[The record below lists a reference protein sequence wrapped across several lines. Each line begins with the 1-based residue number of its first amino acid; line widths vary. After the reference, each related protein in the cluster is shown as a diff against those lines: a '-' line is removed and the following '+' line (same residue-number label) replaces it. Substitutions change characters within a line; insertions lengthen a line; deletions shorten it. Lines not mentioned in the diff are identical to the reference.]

1 MTNEWESNIKGF
13 YDISSFEVPEAV
25 GRAFLNGKFSQVSD
39 LCEFHDC
46 IEGSYARIIL
56 LLDII
61 QGKLVTENLAENER
75 AFAVELVHDFKR
87 KIEGTHIA

>member
-1 MTNEWESNIKGF
+1 M
-13 YDISSFEVPEAV
+13 
-25 GRAFLNGKFSQVSD
+25 NGKFSQVSD

-61 QGKLVTENLAENER
+61 QGKLVTENFAENER
-75 AFAVELVHDFKR
+75 AFAVELVRDFER